1 MKKIFKKNQIIITVL
16 ALMIAGYIN
25 YADGVKK
32 KNAAANKTKEVVG
45 TDVDKDLK
53 DVDIAEPGNTV
64 FTSGST
70 SQFIVS
76 AKLERE
82 QMRASNKQTLLD
94 IINNVNISEAEKT
107 AASEKMVAITTS
119 SEKEVAAEL
128 MLEAK
133 GFNNV
138 IVSILNDK
146 VDVVVE
152 RESLTETEIA
162 QIEDIVTRKT
172 EIAPENIVI
181 TPMSSQTE
189 DGTQENQ

>member
-1 MKKIFKKNQIIITVL
+1 LKKIFKKNQIIITVL
-16 ALMIAGYIN
+16 ALMIAVAGYIN

-107 AASEKMVAITTS
+107 AASEKWLPLQLHQ
-119 SEKEVAAEL
+119 K
-128 MLEAK
+128 K
-133 GFNNV
+133 KWQQN
-138 IVSILNDK
+138 
-146 VDVVVE
+146 
-152 RESLTETEIA
+152 
-162 QIEDIVTRKT
+162 
-172 EIAPENIVI
+172 
-181 TPMSSQTE
+181 
-189 DGTQENQ
+189 

>member
-16 ALMIAGYIN
+16 ALMIAVAGYIN

-76 AKLERE
+76 A
-82 QMRASNKQTLLD
+82 
-94 IINNVNISEAEKT
+94 NISEAEKT

-172 EIAPENIVI
+172 DVPVTNLTI
-181 TPMSSQTE
+181 TPVESR
-189 DGTQENQ
+189 DK

>member
-1 MKKIFKKNQIIITVL
+1 
-16 ALMIAGYIN
+16 MIAVAGYIN
-25 YADGVKK
+25 YADSVKK

-172 EIAPENIVI
+172 DVPVTNLTI
-181 TPMSSQTE
+181 TPVESR
-189 DGTQENQ
+189 DK

>member
-16 ALMIAGYIN
+16 ALMIAVAGYIN

-82 QMRASNKQTLLD
+82 QMRAS
-94 IINNVNISEAEKT
+94 NVNISEAEKT

-172 EIAPENIVI
+172 DVPVTNLTI
-181 TPMSSQTE
+181 TPVESR
-189 DGTQENQ
+189 DK

>member
-1 MKKIFKKNQIIITVL
+1 MSIYLKQKNC
-16 ALMIAGYIN
+16 G
-25 YADGVKK
+25 
-32 KNAAANKTKEVVG
+32 
-45 TDVDKDLK
+45 
-53 DVDIAEPGNTV
+53 
-64 FTSGST
+64 F
-70 SQFIVS
+70 
-76 AKLERE
+76 R
-82 QMRASNKQTLLD
+82 
-94 IINNVNISEAEKT
+94 
-107 AASEKMVAITTS
+107 KMVAITTS

-172 EIAPENIVI
+172 DVPVTNLTI
-181 TPMSSQTE
+181 TPVESR
-189 DGTQENQ
+189 DK

>member
-16 ALMIAGYIN
+16 ALMIAVAGYIN

-94 IINNVNISEAEKT
+94 IINNVNISEAE
-107 AASEKMVAITTS
+107 MVAITTS

-172 EIAPENIVI
+172 DVPVTNLTI
-181 TPMSSQTE
+181 TPVESR
-189 DGTQENQ
+189 DK

>member
-1 MKKIFKKNQIIITVL
+1 MRLLTKPKKVLLQKLNEDKADKIENETIRRYQIYFRPQDITDKVKEIENYYKKC
-16 ALMIAGYIN
+16 AE
-25 YADGVKK
+25 DG
-32 KNAAANKTKEVVG
+32 
-45 TDVDKDLK
+45 
-53 DVDIAEPGNTV
+53 
-64 FTSGST
+64 
-70 SQFIVS
+70 
-76 AKLERE
+76 
-82 QMRASNKQTLLD
+82 ASNKQTLLD

-172 EIAPENIVI
+172 DVPVTNLTI
-181 TPMSSQTE
+181 TPVESR
-189 DGTQENQ
+189 DK

>member
-16 ALMIAGYIN
+16 ALMIAVAGYIN

-45 TDVDKDLK
+45 T

-172 EIAPENIVI
+172 DVPVTNLTI
-181 TPMSSQTE
+181 TPVESR
-189 DGTQENQ
+189 DK

>member
-1 MKKIFKKNQIIITVL
+1 
-16 ALMIAGYIN
+16 MIAVAGYIN

-53 DVDIAEPGNTV
+53 DVDIAEPGNT
-64 FTSGST
+64 
-70 SQFIVS
+70 
-76 AKLERE
+76 KLERE

-162 QIEDIVTRKT
+162 QIKDIVTRKT
-172 EIAPENIVI
+172 DVPVTNLTI
-181 TPMSSQTE
+181 TPVESR
-189 DGTQENQ
+189 DK

>member
-16 ALMIAGYIN
+16 ALMIAVAGYIN

-107 AASEKMVAITTS
+107 AAS
-119 SEKEVAAEL
+119 
-128 MLEAK
+128 
-133 GFNNV
+133 
-138 IVSILNDK
+138 
-146 VDVVVE
+146 
-152 RESLTETEIA
+152 
-162 QIEDIVTRKT
+162 
-172 EIAPENIVI
+172 
-181 TPMSSQTE
+181 
-189 DGTQENQ
+189 

>member
-16 ALMIAGYIN
+16 ALMIAVAGYIN

-94 IINNVNISEAEKT
+94 IINNVNISEKT

-172 EIAPENIVI
+172 DVPVTNLTI
-181 TPMSSQTE
+181 TPVESR
-189 DGTQENQ
+189 DK

>member
-1 MKKIFKKNQIIITVL
+1 LKKIFKKNQIIITVL
-16 ALMIAGYIN
+16 ALMIAVAGYIN

-32 KNAAANKTKEVVG
+32 KNAAANKT
-45 TDVDKDLK
+45 K

-172 EIAPENIVI
+172 DVPVTNLTI
-181 TPMSSQTE
+181 TPVESR
-189 DGTQENQ
+189 DK

>member
-1 MKKIFKKNQIIITVL
+1 
-16 ALMIAGYIN
+16 
-25 YADGVKK
+25 
-32 KNAAANKTKEVVG
+32 
-45 TDVDKDLK
+45 
-53 DVDIAEPGNTV
+53 
-64 FTSGST
+64 
-70 SQFIVS
+70 
-76 AKLERE
+76 
-82 QMRASNKQTLLD
+82 
-94 IINNVNISEAEKT
+94 
-107 AASEKMVAITTS
+107 MVAITTS

-172 EIAPENIVI
+172 DVPVTNLTI
-181 TPMSSQTE
+181 TPVESR
-189 DGTQENQ
+189 DK